1 MPTFQDGQN
10 VSFRYKVQSALG
22 SPASGASGKEL
33 PLVASPG
40 LRLNKAAISDP
51 SVSADGMKGVA
62 RHGSRGVS
70 GSTAAVVRLGALD
83 ELIEA
88 ICRGTWTA
96 AASITQ
102 ATMTSI
108 TTTTSTIVA
117 AAGSWITQGVRVG
130 DVVTLTGFATTANND
145 KRLLV
150 TNVSTS
156 TITVAGT
163 PLTLDAGADTSFSLA
178 VHKKVTQGT
187 TKRYFTT
194 DTYFQ
199 DIDISLTATD
209 CVPTSLELSMAPD
222 AAVTATFG
230 WVGIDAASNAA
241 GASPILTGPTTY
253 ETANMVAVDAVVLKN
268 GVAVTNVTSF
278 ALSMALGG
286 DLLPVI
292 GATTSPD
299 VFLDNTSITG
309 SFAVPMADAVYFEH
323 FNDEDELSLMI
334 VLKEPEVDPYDFF
347 AVYLPVVKMTS
358 QPDWALGSAGP
369 LIGSVS
375 FEAGRK
381 ATTTGFDETMVKFIT
396 SAA

>member
-1 MPTFQDGQN
+1 MPTFQDAQN

-22 SPASGASGKEL
+22 TPASGASGKEL
-33 PLVASPG
+33 PLVSSGG
-40 LRLNKAAISDP
+40 LKLAKVAIPDP
-51 SVSADGMKGVA
+51 VVSADGMRGVT
-62 RHGSRGVS
+62 RHGSRSVG

-83 ELIEA
+83 ELVEA
-88 ICRGTWTA
+88 LCRGTWAA

-150 TNVSTS
+150 TGVTAS

-163 PLTLDAGADTSFSLA
+163 PLTLDASPDSSFTLT

-209 CVPTSLELSMAPD
+209 CVPVSLELAMSPD
-222 AAVTATFG
+222 AAVTATIG
-230 WVGIDAASNAA
+230 WVGINAASNAT
-241 GASPILTGPTTY
+241 GASPVLTSPTTY
-253 ETANMVAVDAVVLKN
+253 ETANMVATDAVVLKN
-268 GVAVTNVTSF
+268 GVAVTNVTG
-278 ALSMALGG
+278 LTVSMALGG
-286 DLLPVI
+286 NLLPVI
-292 GATTSPD
+292 GATVSPD
-299 VFLDNTSITG
+299 VFLDNTTITG
-309 SFAVPMADAVYFEH
+309 SFSVPMSDAVEFEH
-323 FNDEDELSLMI
+323 FNDEDELSLMV
-334 VLKEPEVDPYDFF
+334 VLKEPEAEPYDFF
-347 AVYLPVVKMTS
+347 AIYLPVVKLTS
-358 QPDWALGSAGP
+358 QPDWSLGGSGP
-369 LIGSVS
+369 LVGSVA

-381 ATTTGFDETMVKFIT
+381 PTTTGFDETMVKFVT